1 MKVESLEI
9 YGFHMTNS
17 EMWTYETA
25 SIRKGDPGAE
35 DVNTLRTESL
45 LWLEANHVS
54 LRRFTAATP
63 GYPCV
68 SFICTAQWCTA
79 PPEVCIQTVRWGWN
93 VFLPFTH
100 CDIWT
105 PSKLNVRLFPARLS
119 KHRRTCGESHASSQ
133 SLKRDPKSIFVSGVL
148 PSMPIFILML
158 KIGQIYCT
166 QINQHRRE
174 IGEVLIRS
182 SVIPPRCCLLVN
194 KNVFLKVFFSV
205 VVETETEMRHRD
217 YKFLT

>member
-133 SLKRDPKSIFVSGVL
+133 TWPEINICFWC
-148 PSMPIFILML
+148 FAFNAN
-158 KIGQIYCT
+158 IYLNAQNWT
-166 QINQHRRE
+166 DLLDTNQPTSTGNRGGFNSEQCDSSTLLSPRE
-174 IGEVLIRS
+174 QK
-182 SVIPPRCCLLVN
+182 CL
-194 KNVFLKVFFSV
+194 S
-205 VVETETEMRHRD
+205 
-217 YKFLT
+217 